1 VTVRELYGLA
11 YEYEM
16 PLPLRR
22 DLCRIGG
29 VNQNHVSS
37 TGTPYHIQIED
48 LGPVKDRVSG
58 TEVRRLNMILYANY
72 GTPRARI
79 VYGRDHDLADV
90 RTVEYNL
97 TVKMKMQELLA
108 AARHT
113 IESHEERQLL
123 LIRTVIRERTS
134 MGPDAAR
141 QAFDEYRTLYP
152 VLAARALSEAREEER
167 SGIQAAT
174 APPAPAQALDAHG
187 HALETVVYPL
197 DDEMRRLVLD
207 IENVI
212 VRLGHDFLYLKA
224 AGKTDDVLFQAC
236 KRLVTRARRAIS
248 GREASD
254 FNVRRL
260 EMTLDGLVK
269 VWMTGVRSRL

>member
-1 VTVRELYGLA
+1 
-11 YEYEM
+11 M

-29 VNQNHVSS
+29 VNHNHVSS

-79 VYGRDHDLADV
+79 VYGRDHDLPDV

-97 TVKMKMQELLA
+97 TVQQKMQELLG

-123 LIRTVIRERTS
+123 LIRTVIRERAR
-134 MGPDAAR
+134 MGSETAR
-141 QAFDEYRTLYP
+141 QAFDEYRSLYP
-152 VLAARALSEAREEER
+152 FLAARALSEAREEER
-167 SGIQAAT
+167 TGMQAAAT
-174 APPAPAQALDAHG
+174 APAVSSSLDAHG
-187 HALETVVYPL
+187 RALETVAYPL

-224 AGKTDDVLFQAC
+224 SGKTDDVLFQAC
-236 KRLVTRARRAIS
+236 KGLVTRARRAIS

-254 FNVRRL
+254 YNVRRL

-269 VWMTGVRSRL
+269 IWMTGVRSRL

>member
-1 VTVRELYGLA
+1 
-11 YEYEM
+11 M
-16 PLPLRR
+16 PLPLRP

-29 VNQNHVSS
+29 VNQNHVSG

-79 VYGRDHDLADV
+79 VYGRDHDLTDV

-97 TVKMKMQELLA
+97 VVKMRMQELLS
-108 AARHT
+108 AARYT

-134 MGPDAAR
+134 MGNDAAR
-141 QAFDEYRTLYP
+141 QAFEEYRALYP
-152 VLAARALSEAREEER
+152 FLAARALSEAREEER
-167 SGIQAAT
+167 SGIQAASA
-174 APPAPAQALDAHG
+174 APEPSAVLDPKPG
-187 HALETVVYPL
+187 PLQTVVYPL
-197 DDEMRRLVLD
+197 DDEMRRLVFD

-224 AGKTDDVLFQAC
+224 SGKADDVLFQAC